1 VSDYETRKA
10 RLSAQ
15 MRGAHGVRLE
25 KQTSNLFRNREAA
38 QQERLSVRDFNHVLS
53 INAAEG
59 WADVEGMTIY
69 DDFVKETLKYGLMPA
84 VVPQL
89 KTITIG
95 GAVAGVGIEAT
106 SFRYGL
112 VHETVL
118 EMEILLASGET
129 VVCSKRENAD
139 LFYGFPNSY
148 GTFGYA
154 LRLKVK
160 LIPVKLFVHIEHA
173 RYGDVAEYF
182 RALAKTCAPA
192 TRHDGKT
199 DTGGETGAVASGNA
213 ASPDFVD
220 GVMFGPTEMYITTGT
235 FVDAVPAPGVSDYTY
250 MDIYYKSIRE
260 KKEDNLTVYDYIWRW
275 DADWFWCSKAFGVQ
289 NPFVRRLFG
298 RRRLNSTVYGK
309 IRKFAQRHPL
319 LLRLVSGSARR
330 EPVIQDVDIPIENA
344 PMFQKFFFNEINI
357 RPVWICPFRA
367 YDKTA
372 KFDFYSFDPEKLYVN
387 FGFWDSVPT
396 EKEEGHYN
404 RLVEKKVSELHGKK
418 GLYSDSYYTEEEFW
432 KIYDKNIYGAL
443 KQKYDPQKK
452 LEDLYEKSVKRQ

>member
-1 VSDYETRKA
+1 VSEYETRKA
-10 RLSAQ
+10 WLSEQ
-15 MRGAHGVRLE
+15 MRHAGDVRLE

-38 QQERLSVRDFNHVLS
+38 PQERLSVRDFNHVLA
-53 INAAEG
+53 INSSEG
-59 WADVEGMTIY
+59 WADVEGMTTY

-129 VVCSKRENAD
+129 VMCNKNDHAD

-148 GTFGYA
+148 GTLGYA

-160 LIPVKLFVHIEHA
+160 LIPVKPFVHIEHA
-173 RYGDVAEYF
+173 RYEDATEYF
-182 RALAKTCAPA
+182 RALEKACAP
-192 TRHDGKT
+192 TT
-199 DTGGETGAVASGNA
+199 ASA
-213 ASPDFVD
+213 ADVPDFVD

-235 FVDAVPAPGVSDYTY
+235 FVDTAPSVSDYTY
-250 MDIYYKSIRE
+250 MDIYYRSIRE
-260 KKEDNLTVYDYIWRW
+260 KKDDYLSTYGYLWRW
-275 DADWFWCSKAFGVQ
+275 DTDWFWCSKAFGVQ
-289 NPFVRRLFG
+289 NPLVRRIFG
-298 RRRLNSTVYGK
+298 KRLLNSMTYGK
-309 IRKFAQRHPL
+309 IRKFAQQHPL
-319 LLRLVSGSARR
+319 ILKLTQGSARR
-330 EPVIQDVDIPIENA
+330 EFVIQDVDIPIENA
-344 PMFQKFFFNEINI
+344 PGFQNFFFDEIDI

-372 KFDFYSFDPEKLYVN
+372 KFDLYSLDPEKLYVN

-396 EKEEGHYN
+396 QKEPGHYN
-404 RLVEKKVSELHGKK
+404 RLVEAKVSELHGKK
-418 GLYSDSYYTEEEFW
+418 GLYSDSYYTEDEFW
-432 KIYDKNIYGAL
+432 EIYDKNTYDTL

-452 LEDLYEKSVKRQ
+452 LKNLYEKCVKRQ